1 LKTAAHSSDRSPR
14 KINSRCNKENLMFDQ
29 TFVNTHA
36 QTRRPW
42 TVAASLTLQT
52 ALVGLVILLPML
64 HPEILRPKPL
74 EMPIYLPLR
83 AVPQPPPELKLTQRA
98 SSSAPR
104 VFTSPPVLT
113 MPTSIPTHA
122 SMIADDAPSMPMV
135 GAISGGQYVGLPDGV
150 GLPDR
155 ITPLPETRPA
165 PTPKPAPPAGPVHV
179 STGVQAA
186 RLIFGPKPP
195 YPPLAKAARVQGNV
209 RLQAVI
215 APNGTIRNLHV
226 MSGPPLLVNAALAA
240 VQQWRYQPTLLS
252 GNAVEVI
259 TEIDVNFTLS
269 Q

>member
-1 LKTAAHSSDRSPR
+1 
-14 KINSRCNKENLMFDQ
+14 MFDQ

-36 QTRRPW
+36 PTRRPW
-42 TVAASLTLQT
+42 TVVASLTLQT
-52 ALVGLVILLPML
+52 GVVGLVILLPML

-83 AVPQPPPELKLTQRA
+83 AAPQPPPELHAATRA
-98 SSSAPR
+98 PSSARP
-104 VFTSPPVLT
+104 VFTGPPVLT
-113 MPTSIPTHA
+113 MPATIPAHV
-122 SMIADDAPSMPMV
+122 SMIADDAPSLPMI
-135 GAISGGQYVGLPDGV
+135 GAVSGGPYVGIPGAV

-155 ITPLPETRPA
+155 IAPLSETPPA
-165 PTPKPAPPAGPVHV
+165 AKPAPPAGPMHV

-186 RLIFGPKPP
+186 RLIFGPKPA
-195 YPPLAKAARVQGNV
+195 YPPLARAARVQGNV

-215 APNGTIRNLHV
+215 GPDGSIRNLQV
-226 MSGPPLLVNAALAA
+226 ISGQPLLVNAALAA